1 MGCTVIA
8 VPTLIMDISRQI
20 LPHLDRTSILPSSVL
35 HLAPLE
41 WWSTSAQGHTMPHLV
56 SLIGSTV
63 LLGSLAT
70 LSVAPTH
77 AVPLG
82 RHHQNRAATS
92 IASSTTGP
100 LAKQL
105 QGKPVVVDI
114 YASWCPACRNIAP
127 TLSGLRQQYA
137 NRVHFVVLDV
147 SDKAKVEASMATAQ
161 KLGLAAFFA
170 ANKTQTGLVAIIDP
184 STGKIITQH
193 RNNATASA
201 YTSVLNK
208 ALAK

>member
-1 MGCTVIA
+1 MPHSASLIGLSVLLASLASLPSHPAHAEPLDRRIQSRAATVIA
-8 VPTLIMDISRQI
+8 
-20 LPHLDRTSILPSSVL
+20 SS
-35 HLAPLE
+35 
-41 WWSTSAQGHTMPHLV
+41 
-56 SLIGSTV
+56 
-63 LLGSLAT
+63 
-70 LSVAPTH
+70 
-77 AVPLG
+77 
-82 RHHQNRAATS
+82 
-92 IASSTTGP
+92 ASGP

-127 TLSGLRQQYA
+127 TLSKLRQEYG
-137 NRVHFVVLDV
+137 NRVHFVVFDV

-184 STGKIITQH
+184 ATGKIMAQH
-193 RNNATASA
+193 RNNATATA

>member
-1 MGCTVIA
+1 
-8 VPTLIMDISRQI
+8 
-20 LPHLDRTSILPSSVL
+20 
-35 HLAPLE
+35 
-41 WWSTSAQGHTMPHLV
+41 MPH
-56 SLIGSTV
+56 SATLIGSTV
-63 LLGSLAT
+63 LLASLAT
-70 LSVAPTH
+70 LPVAPTH
-77 AVPLG
+77 AVLLG
-82 RHHQNRAATS
+82 RHSQNQAATV
-92 IASSTTGP
+92 IASSATGP

-127 TLSGLRQQYA
+127 TLSVLRQQYG

-147 SDKAKVEASMATAQ
+147 SDKAKVEASMSTAQ

-170 ANKTQTGLVAIIDP
+170 ANKTQTGMVAIIDP
-184 STGKIITQH
+184 ATGKIMAQH
-193 RNNATASA
+193 RNNATATA

>member
-1 MGCTVIA
+1 MSYFA
-8 VPTLIMDISRQI
+8 
-20 LPHLDRTSILPSSVL
+20 
-35 HLAPLE
+35 
-41 WWSTSAQGHTMPHLV
+41 

-70 LSVAPTH
+70 LPVAPTH
-77 AVPLG
+77 AAQLG
-82 RHHQNRAATS
+82 QYSQHPAVNV
-92 IASSTTGP
+92 IASGGTGP

-114 YASWCPACRNIAP
+114 YASWCPACSNIAP

-161 KLGLAAFFA
+161 KLGLAEFFA
-170 ANKTQTGLVAIIDP
+170 ANKTQTGMVAIIDP
-184 STGKIITQH
+184 ATGTILAQY
-193 RNNATASA
+193 RNNPTATA

-208 ALAK
+208 ALGK